1 MRPPRSDIFG
11 MNSSELRRTAI
22 PLVIGIISSLV
33 AFSAVGWLRRDRCLD
48 AGGTYDAATRRCL
61 MADGVTMDVA
71 YAGDMMAGLVVGA
84 ALALMLYRA
93 TTFASR
99 RARR

>member
-1 MRPPRSDIFG
+1 
-11 MNSSELRRTAI
+11 MNSSDLRRTAI
-22 PLVIGIISSLV
+22 PLIIGIISSLV
-33 AFSAVGWLRRDRCLD
+33 GFSAVGGLRRDRCLD
-48 AGGTYDAATRRCL
+48 ASGTYDTATRRCL

-71 YAGDMMAGLVVGA
+71 YAGDLMAGLVVGA

-99 RARR
+99 RAGR

>member
-1 MRPPRSDIFG
+1 
-11 MNSSELRRTAI
+11 
-22 PLVIGIISSLV
+22 
-33 AFSAVGWLRRDRCLD
+33 
-48 AGGTYDAATRRCL
+48 
-61 MADGVTMDVA
+61 MDVA

-93 TTFASR
+93 TTFATR